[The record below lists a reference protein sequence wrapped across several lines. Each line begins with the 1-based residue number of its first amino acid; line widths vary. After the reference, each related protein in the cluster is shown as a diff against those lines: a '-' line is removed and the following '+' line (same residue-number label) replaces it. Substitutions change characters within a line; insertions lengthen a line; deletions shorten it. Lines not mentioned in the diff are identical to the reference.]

1 MSRYAWRMP
10 QPVFHLPATHRRR
23 LREVWR
29 SAGWPYQ
36 DLIEVELLAAGLL
49 ERRQDVAGRE
59 TLRVT
64 DAGLQVLAQT
74 LQRNRA
80 ARDPHEDL
88 VARVALEMQ
97 RAGRVV
103 WRGLA
108 LRAALPVTDAA
119 TQAPLGDDDGGGP
132 LDEAPAPAGVSR
144 PSSPTSAPGLTGLW
158 SPAPTDLG
166 PAPEAP
172 PPATR
177 WAMAVPDVFSIRHTT
192 REDLVEPIVH
202 EIKVRRADLLSD
214 LRHFDKRAAYLA
226 LSSQC
231 WYVLK
236 AGIAEPEEV
245 PAECGVMVAHL
256 SAGAASSALGPVL
269 EVLRPAPRRR
279 HRIAF
284 ATWVALARASPE
296 PPPDEGPQDLF

>member
-1 MSRYAWRMP
+1 MP
-10 QPVFHLPATHRRR
+10 APVFHLPATHRRR

-36 DLIEVELLAAGLL
+36 DVIEVELLAAGLL
-49 ERRQDVAGRE
+49 ERRQDAAGRE
-59 TLRVT
+59 HLRVT

-80 ARDPHEDL
+80 ARDPHEAL

-108 LRAALPVTDAA
+108 LRAPLPGLAAQGHAVADEALGEGVDEAGGEAGDENDSQHQAGRSSAPLFPGTLPAEAALP
-119 TQAPLGDDDGGGP
+119 
-132 LDEAPAPAGVSR
+132 PAV
-144 PSSPTSAPGLTGLW
+144 
-158 SPAPTDLG
+158 
-166 PAPEAP
+166 
-172 PPATR
+172 R
-177 WAMAVPDVFSIRHTT
+177 WAVAVPDVFSIRHTT

-214 LRHFDKRAAYLA
+214 LRSTDKRAAYLA

-236 AGIAEPEEV
+236 AGIAEAEEV
-245 PAECGVMVAHL
+245 PPECGVMVAHAAVG
-256 SAGAASSALGPVL
+256 SASAAEAPVL

-284 ATWVALARASPE
+284 ATWVALARARPE
-296 PPPDEGPQDLF
+296 PTPDEDPQALF

>member
-1 MSRYAWRMP
+1 MP
-10 QPVFHLPATHRRR
+10 SPVFNLPATHRRR

-49 ERRQDVAGRE
+49 ERRQDAAGRE

-108 LRAALPVTDAA
+108 LRSPLSLSEDAA
-119 TQAPLGDDDGGGP
+119 EPSPDD
-132 LDEAPAPAGVSR
+132 
-144 PSSPTSAPGLTGLW
+144 TSAPWTSDLAGL
-158 SPAPTDLG
+158 
-166 PAPEAP
+166 AP
-172 PPATR
+172 PGDAAAPATR

-214 LRHFDKRAAYLA
+214 LRSADKRAAYLA

-245 PAECGVMVAHL
+245 PPECGVMVAHL
-256 SAGAASSALGPVL
+256 SAPQGSSVLGPVL

-284 ATWVALARASPE
+284 ATWVALARATPD

>member
-1 MSRYAWRMP
+1 MSRYAWPMP
-10 QPVFHLPATHRRR
+10 SPVFNLPATHRRR

-49 ERRQDVAGRE
+49 ERRQDAAGRE

-80 ARDPHEDL
+80 AMNDHEAL
-88 VARVALEMQ
+88 VERVALEMQ

-108 LRAALPVTDAA
+108 LRSPLSLSEDAA
-119 TQAPLGDDDGGGP
+119 EPSPDD
-132 LDEAPAPAGVSR
+132 
-144 PSSPTSAPGLTGLW
+144 TSAPWTSDLAGL
-158 SPAPTDLG
+158 
-166 PAPEAP
+166 AP
-172 PPATR
+172 PGDAAAPATR

-214 LRHFDKRAAYLA
+214 LRSADKRAAYLA

-245 PAECGVMVAHL
+245 PPECGVMVAHL
-256 SAGAASSALGPVL
+256 SATQDSSALGPVL

-284 ATWVALARASPE
+284 ATWVALARATPDA
-296 PPPDEGPQDLF
+296 PPDEGPQDLF

>member
-1 MSRYAWRMP
+1 MP
-10 QPVFHLPATHRRR
+10 APVFHLPATHRRR

-36 DLIEVELLAAGLL
+36 DVIEVELLAAGLL
-49 ERRQDVAGRE
+49 ERRQDAAGRE
-59 TLRVT
+59 HLRVT

-80 ARDPHEDL
+80 ARDPHEAL

-108 LRAALPVTDAA
+108 LRAPLPGLQAQGRAVADEEPNEGVYEAGGDAGDESDSQQLAGRSSAPLFPGALP
-119 TQAPLGDDDGGGP
+119 
-132 LDEAPAPAGVSR
+132 DEA
-144 PSSPTSAPGLTGLW
+144 
-158 SPAPTDLG
+158 
-166 PAPEAP
+166 AP

-177 WAMAVPDVFSIRHTT
+177 WAVAVPDVFSIRHTT

-202 EIKVRRADLLSD
+202 EIKVRRADLLYD
-214 LRHFDKRAAYLA
+214 LRSTDKRAAYLA
-226 LSSQC
+226 LSSPC

-236 AGIAEPEEV
+236 AGNAGAEEV
-245 PAECGVMVAHL
+245 PPECGVMVAHAGIG
-256 SAGAASSALGPVL
+256 SASAAEAPVL

-284 ATWVALARASPE
+284 ATWVALARARPE
-296 PPPDEGPQDLF
+296 PTPDEDPQALF

>member
-1 MSRYAWRMP
+1 MP
-10 QPVFHLPATHRRR
+10 PPVFHLPVTHRRR

-49 ERRQDVAGRE
+49 ERRQDASGRE

-80 ARDPHEDL
+80 ALDAHEQL
-88 VARVALEMQ
+88 VGRVALDMQ

-108 LRAALPVTDAA
+108 LRAALPGAGKGPQARGGEAA
-119 TQAPLGDDDGGGP
+119 AALADLMGDLSVD
-132 LDEAPAPAGVSR
+132 LEADLGVSLG
-144 PSSPTSAPGLTGLW
+144 AGLGADRDDP
-158 SPAPTDLG
+158 SPADG
-166 PAPEAP
+166 AP
-172 PPATR
+172 PPAAR

-202 EIKVRRADLLSD
+202 EIKVRRADLLAD
-214 LRHFDKRAAYLA
+214 LRHPDKRAAYLA

-245 PAECGVMVAHL
+245 PQECGVMVAHL
-256 SAGAASSALGPVL
+256 EVPAVRGAAGPAL
-269 EVLRPAPRRR
+269 EVLRPAPRRP
-279 HRIAF
+279 HRMAF
-284 ATWVALARASPE
+284 ATWMALARASAE
-296 PPPDEGPQDLF
+296 PPSDDSPQDLF

>member
-1 MSRYAWRMP
+1 MP
-10 QPVFHLPATHRRR
+10 PPVFQLPVTHRRR

-49 ERRQDVAGRE
+49 ERRQDAQARE

-80 ARDPHEDL
+80 ALDAHESL
-88 VARVALEMQ
+88 VERVALEMQ

-108 LRAALPVTDAA
+108 LRAALPALDAGA
-119 TQAPLGDDDGGGP
+119 QTSWESGIDGGG
-132 LDEAPAPAGVSR
+132 AQPAPDAE
-144 PSSPTSAPGLTGLW
+144 PAPDFAPPGLPALQALFTPEDSPPNTTSP
-158 SPAPTDLG
+158 SPA
-166 PAPEAP
+166 A
-172 PPATR
+172 R
-177 WAMAVPDVFSIRHTT
+177 WAIAVPDVFSIRHTT

-214 LRHFDKRAAYLA
+214 LRRADKRAAYLA

-245 PAECGVMVAHL
+245 PEAFGVMVAHT
-256 SAGAASSALGPVL
+256 SESALRPHAPAGLDPALPGHAL
-269 EVLRPAPRRR
+269 EVLRPAPRRP
-279 HRIAF
+279 HRMAF
-284 ATWVALARASPE
+284 ATWMALARATAE
-296 PPPDEGPQDLF
+296 PAPDEGTQALF

>member
-1 MSRYAWRMP
+1 MP
-10 QPVFHLPATHRRR
+10 PPVFQLPATHRRR
-23 LREVWR
+23 LRDVWR

-49 ERRQDVAGRE
+49 ERRADPQGRE

-80 ARDPHEDL
+80 AMNDHEAL
-88 VARVALEMQ
+88 VSRVALEMQ

-108 LRAALPVTDAA
+108 LRSPLCPPDEPGPDDPAAPRTSDLAGLAPADDAA
-119 TQAPLGDDDGGGP
+119 
-132 LDEAPAPAGVSR
+132 APAA
-144 PSSPTSAPGLTGLW
+144 
-158 SPAPTDLG
+158 
-166 PAPEAP
+166 
-172 PPATR
+172 R

-192 REDLVEPIVH
+192 REALVEPVVH

-214 LRHFDKRAAYLA
+214 LRSADKRAAYLA

-245 PAECGVMVAHL
+245 PPECGVMLVHL
-256 SAGAASSALGPVL
+256 SAPQGSSALEPVL

-284 ATWVALARASPE
+284 ATWVALARATPDA
-296 PPPDEGPQDLF
+296 PPDEGPQDLF